1 MSQQLGQCDPVS
13 CTQDQ
18 RDDVLWTAL
27 HRESH
32 SLSVLTESV
41 QSTVSPRSLL
51 LSPPICPVTARGHH
65 LDDASDDRMYVI
77 LSPCLSVS
85 VCLCL
90 SLCLPLSLCLCLSP
104 SGATMRADFVQFL
117 LVCVCVCCLLYTSP
131 SPRDLFISRMP
142 SSA

>member
-90 SLCLPLSLCLCLSP
+90 KLQALVYDILPSTTAVFSYAIGSRKLSANEQFFFVGAQTVVSLL
-104 SGATMRADFVQFL
+104 
-117 LVCVCVCCLLYTSP
+117 
-131 SPRDLFISRMP
+131 
-142 SSA
+142 